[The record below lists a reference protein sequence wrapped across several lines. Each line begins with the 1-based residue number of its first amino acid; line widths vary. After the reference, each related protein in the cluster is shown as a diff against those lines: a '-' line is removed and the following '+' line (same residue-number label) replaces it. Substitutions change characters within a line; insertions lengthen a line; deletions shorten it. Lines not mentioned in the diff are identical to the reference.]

1 VSDVS
6 STTAQ
11 AHAPAVERVEHRLR
25 VLEEISETGM
35 EMLRTLCVDVV
46 AQQHLAKGLLRD
58 INGDKLSREALD
70 GAAAMP
76 KPRDPAGAFGKLSR
90 AIRLTLTVE
99 ARTDEALLSL
109 LASANTGAAAL
120 AEAKQTVIRRM
131 DRRLRLLQ
139 EVSTIGLRLVRILC
153 VDVGTD
159 YEPVE
164 GSLEKTFHDRFTDE
178 AFAAGAYA
186 VPSPHDR
193 VAAYCKLSRAIRLTL
208 ALEERTDQAQ
218 HALRCGLPL
227 PRMERAERRAKAQ
240 RGAEPTGDAATE
252 DSDAATDESKEARDD
267 ARVELLRDIVR
278 EAAETEVFDRER
290 LEDIERTLDERL
302 EGYPTHGDLADLPFE
317 EVVRLLCAELGLQ
330 PDWRR
335 WNGRGWSPRQP
346 SKMSARSGSDPPAP
360 DPSHRPRLE

>member
-1 VSDVS
+1 MSDVS
-6 STTAQ
+6 SDPTQ

-46 AQQHLAKGLLRD
+46 AQQSLSKGLLRD
-58 INGDKLSREALD
+58 INGDKLSREALE

-99 ARTDEALLSL
+99 ARTDEALLAL
-109 LASANTGAAAL
+109 LADAGAAAL
-120 AEAKQTVIRRM
+120 AQANQAVMKRM
-131 DRRLRLLQ
+131 DRRMSLLQ

-159 YEPVE
+159 YEAVE
-164 GSLEKTFHDRFTDE
+164 GSLEKTFHERFTDE

-208 ALEERTDQAQ
+208 ALEQRTDEAQ

-227 PRMERAERRAKAQ
+227 PRMERAERRAKA
-240 RGAEPTGDAATE
+240 RPDAESAGQAATDE
-252 DSDAATDESKEARDD
+252 SDAATDESKEARQD

-290 LEDIERTLDERL
+290 LEEIERKLDERL

-346 SKMSARSGSDPPAP
+346 SQWPPRSGSDPPGPYA
-360 DPSHRPRLE
+360 SRQPRLE

>member
-6 STTAQ
+6 STTDPAQ
-11 AHAPAVERVEHRLR
+11 GHAPAVERVEHRLR
-25 VLEEISETGM
+25 FLEEISETGM

-46 AQQHLAKGLLRD
+46 AQQSLSKGLLRD

-99 ARTDEALLSL
+99 ARTDEALLAL
-109 LASANTGAAAL
+109 LADAGAPAL
-120 AEAKQTVIRRM
+120 AQANQAVMRRM

-178 AFAAGAYA
+178 SFAAGAYA

-218 HALRCGLPL
+218 HTLRRGLPL
-227 PRMERAERRAKAQ
+227 PRMERAAQ
-240 RGAEPTGDAATE
+240 RARARRDAEPAGDAATD
-252 DSDAATDESKEARDD
+252 DSDAATEESQEARQD
-267 ARVELLRDIVR
+267 APVELLRDIVR
-278 EAAETEVFDRER
+278 DAAETEVFDQER

-317 EVVRLLCAELGLQ
+317 EVVRRLCAELGLR

-335 WNGRGWSPRQP
+335 WNGRGWTPRE
-346 SKMSARSGSDPPAP
+346 ARQ
-360 DPSHRPRLE
+360 RRLE

>member
-1 VSDVS
+1 
-6 STTAQ
+6 
-11 AHAPAVERVEHRLR
+11 
-25 VLEEISETGM
+25 M
-35 EMLRTLCVDVV
+35 
-46 AQQHLAKGLLRD
+46 K
-58 INGDKLSREALD
+58 
-70 GAAAMP
+70 
-76 KPRDPAGAFGKLSR
+76 
-90 AIRLTLTVE
+90 
-99 ARTDEALLSL
+99 
-109 LASANTGAAAL
+109 
-120 AEAKQTVIRRM
+120 RM
-131 DRRLRLLQ
+131 DRRMSLLQ

-159 YEPVE
+159 YEAVE
-164 GSLEKTFHDRFTDE
+164 GSLEKTFHERFTDE

-208 ALEERTDQAQ
+208 ALEQRTDEAQ

-227 PRMERAERRAKAQ
+227 PRMERAERRAKA
-240 RGAEPTGDAATE
+240 RPDAESAGQAATDE
-252 DSDAATDESKEARDD
+252 SDAATDESKEARQD

-290 LEDIERTLDERL
+290 LEEIERKLDERL

-346 SKMSARSGSDPPAP
+346 SHRPARSGSDPPGP
-360 DPSHRPRLE
+360 HSSRRPRLE

>member
-6 STTAQ
+6 SDPTQ

-46 AQQHLAKGLLRD
+46 AQQSLSKGLLRD

-99 ARTDEALLSL
+99 ARTDEALLAL
-109 LASANTGAAAL
+109 LADAGAPTL
-120 AEAKQTVIRRM
+120 AEANQAVMRRM

-178 AFAAGAYA
+178 SFAAGAYA

-208 ALEERTDQAQ
+208 ALEQRTDEAQ
-218 HALRCGLPL
+218 HAVRRGLPL
-227 PRMERAERRAKAQ
+227 PRMERAERRAKA
-240 RGAEPTGDAATE
+240 RPDAEPAGDAATGE
-252 DSDAATDESKEARDD
+252 SDAATDESKEARQD

-290 LEDIERTLDERL
+290 LEEIERTLDERL
-302 EGYPTHGDLADLPFE
+302 EGYPTPGDLADLPFE

-335 WNGRGWSPRQP
+335 WNGRGWSPRAP
-346 SKMSARSGSDPPAP
+346 SHPPPRSGSDPPGR
-360 DPSHRPRLE
+360 DLSRRPRLE